1 MSKSTLRGK
10 RHRKEVQ
17 ISNVYCALKSQNEIY
32 YQMAS
37 IFKHVAAN
45 DENKMA
51 KMIFNGFLT
60 GNHSKIF
67 LENSL

>member
-1 MSKSTLRGK
+1 MSKLTPKGK
-10 RHRKEVQ
+10 RYRKDVP
-17 ISNVYCALKSQNEIY
+17 ISNAYFALKSQNEIY

-37 IFKHVAAN
+37 IFKQVVAN

-51 KMIFNGFLT
+51 EMIFNGFLT
-60 GNHSKIF
+60 DKHPKIF